1 MCKNFVDTG
10 GEVKQLSIETIKIQ
24 TSQAT
29 TVDSHDTSWG
39 TPCTPIDHAIKVADC
54 DMIPSSHS
62 SVTKTKPIQF
72 SRMKDIELQEQMEEN
87 REGKIKSL
95 CAPCVLLK
103 STESEPLVS
112 WGTPWDP
119 SQQWQSSYVGGEDID
134 TNRQTKVP

>member
-1 MCKNFVDTG
+1 MQIEVVEVPKKLSTQHGLCAKNYVETG
-10 GEVKQLSIETIKIQ
+10 GEAKQLPIETTKIQ

-72 SRMKDIELQEQMEEN
+72 SMMKDIESQEQMEEN
-87 REGKIKSL
+87 REGKIKSW
-95 CAPCVLLK
+95 CALSSSLK
-103 STESEPLVS
+103 
-112 WGTPWDP
+112 
-119 SQQWQSSYVGGEDID
+119 
-134 TNRQTKVP
+134 